1 LLRLLALDFDGV
13 ISDSAPES
21 FAVALLTYTQMIEG
35 SKFGDRRAALEAGS
49 LPTPS
54 WLTEDPLYAS
64 FLGLMPLGNRAEDFA
79 ISLSALEASRTLADQ
94 ADYDAFRS
102 ELDEEWLQ
110 EFHRRFYRNRT
121 ALSRRDSTGWRRMMG
136 PYPPFLEILH
146 RRAGDAMLAIATAKD
161 AATVDALMRDYGIE
175 ALFPPERVLDKET
188 GVHKD
193 AHLQLLHETVG
204 VAYDEMVFVDDKVN
218 HLDRVARLGVRCAL
232 AGWGYNGEREV
243 ELARQRGYRVC
254 TLENAEEQLFDWQQ
268 ADPSDSLATS

>member
-1 LLRLLALDFDGV
+1 MLSLLALDFDGV

-21 FAVALLTYTQMIEG
+21 FAVALLTYTKMMER
-35 SKFGDRRAALEAGS
+35 SRFDDRRAVLESGS

-54 WLTEDPLYAS
+54 RLAEDPLYAS
-64 FLGLMPLGNRAEDFA
+64 FLDLMPLGNRAEDFG
-79 ISLSALEASRTLADQ
+79 ISLSALEANRPLADQ

-102 ELDEEWLQ
+102 ELDESWLQ
-110 EFHRRFYRNRT
+110 EFHRRFYENRA

-146 RRAGDAMLAIATAKD
+146 RRAGDALLAIATSKD
-161 AATVDALMRDYGIE
+161 AETVDALMRDYGIE
-175 ALFPPERVLDKET
+175 ALFPRERVLDKET

-193 AHLQLLHETVG
+193 AHLQQLHETVG

-218 HLDRVARLGVRCAL
+218 HLDRVAGLGVRCAL
-232 AGWGYNGEREV
+232 AAWGYNGEREV

-254 TLENAEEQLFDWQQ
+254 TLENAEEQLFG
-268 ADPSDSLATS
+268 SR

>member
-21 FAVALLTYTQMIEG
+21 FAVALLTYTELIEH
-35 SKFGDRRAALEAGS
+35 SRFDDRRAALESDS

-54 WLTEDPLYAS
+54 RLAEDPLYAS

-79 ISLSALEASRTLADQ
+79 ISLSALETSRPVADQ

-102 ELDEEWLQ
+102 ELDEDWLQ
-110 EFHRRFYRNRT
+110 KFHRRFYENRT
-121 ALSRRDSTGWRRMMG
+121 ALSRRDPTGWRRMMG
-136 PYPPFLEILH
+136 AYPSFLEILH
-146 RRAGDAMLAIATAKD
+146 RRAGDALLAIATSKD
-161 AATVDALMRDYGIE
+161 AETVNALLRDYGIE
-175 ALFPPERVLDKET
+175 ALFPRERVFDKET

-193 AHLQLLHETVG
+193 AHLQQLHETVG

-232 AGWGYNGEREV
+232 AAWGYNGEREV

-254 TLENAEEQLFDWQQ
+254 TLENAEEQLFG
-268 ADPSDSLATS
+268 S

>member
-21 FAVALLTYTQMIEG
+21 FAVALLTYTQMIKR
-35 SKFGDRRAALEAGS
+35 SQFDDRRAALESGS
-49 LPTPS
+49 LPTPNQ
-54 WLTEDPLYAS
+54 LAEDPLYTA
-64 FLGLMPLGNRAEDFA
+64 FLGLMPLGNRAEDFG
-79 ISLSALEASRTLADQ
+79 ISLSALEAGRPIADQ

-102 ELDEEWLQ
+102 ELDEPWLR
-110 EFHRRFYRNRT
+110 EFHRRFYENRT

-146 RRAGDAMLAIATAKD
+146 RRAGDALLAIATAKD
-161 AATVDALMRDYGIE
+161 AETVAALMRDYGIE

-193 AHLQLLHETVG
+193 AHLQRLHETAG

-218 HLDRVARLGVRCAL
+218 HLDRVAGLGVRCAL
-232 AGWGYNGEREV
+232 AAWGYNGEREI

-254 TLENAEEQLFDWQQ
+254 TLENAEQQLFG
-268 ADPSDSLATS
+268 S